1 MRLLIL
7 GYEFPPLGGG
17 AGNATAELVRS
28 IESYRD
34 MEVVVVT
41 SSEAEA
47 RVDRHGFTANSEIH
61 YVSVG
66 KSGRGRHYQT
76 NLELGRYVVAAHRLL
91 RQLVKQQ
98 SFDCCH
104 AVMTV
109 PAGINAWLLRHQC
122 SYIVSLQGS
131 DVPGFSGRY
140 RALYPIL
147 RPMIRQIWRDSKGV
161 VANSG
166 GLRDLA
172 LRSAPRQAIDVIP
185 NGIDTDKFRPVD
197 RSEQSED
204 LRIICVGRLIERKGV
219 RELVDA
225 FRQVIARVPAARL
238 DLVGEGKLED
248 EMRARVAGYGLEH
261 AVVLHGAV
269 AHDRLPQ
276 LLHRAAVFALPSHW
290 EGMSN
295 ALAEGIACGLPVV
308 VTDTGGTAELV
319 DGNGRVVPVK
329 DVDALAAALIELLAD
344 DTLRRQMGEESR
356 RIALRY
362 SWQTMTASYVR
373 LYETAML
380 EAPGTFARRLA
391 S

>member
-28 IESYRD
+28 LESYRD

-41 SSEAEA
+41 SSDGEA
-47 RVDRHGFTANSEIH
+47 RVDRNGFTSNSVIH

-66 KSGRGRHYQT
+66 KSGRGIHYQS
-76 NLELGRYVVAAHRLL
+76 NLELARYVVAADRFL
-91 RQLVKQQ
+91 RRLVKQQ

-104 AVMTV
+104 AIMTV
-109 PAGINAWLLRHQC
+109 PAGINAWLLRNHC
-122 SYIVSLQGS
+122 SYVVSLQGS

-147 RPMIRQIWRDSKGV
+147 RPMIRRIWNDSKGV

-185 NGIDTDKFRPVD
+185 NGIDTDKFRP
-197 RSEQSED
+197 SNGTNQAEGP
-204 LRIICVGRLIERKGV
+204 RIICVGRLIERKGI

-225 FRQVIARVPAARL
+225 FRQVIARIPAARL

-248 EMRARVAGYGLEH
+248 EVRARVAGYGLEH
-261 AVVLHGAV
+261 AVVVHGALD
-269 AHDRLPQ
+269 HDQLPQ
-276 LLHRAAVFALPSHW
+276 LLQRAAVFALPSHW

-319 DGNGRVVPVK
+319 DGNGRVVPIK
-329 DVDALAAALIELLAD
+329 DTDGLAAALIELLSD
-344 DTLRRQMGEESR
+344 DTLRRQMGERSR
-356 RIALRY
+356 EIALRY
-362 SWQTMTASYVR
+362 SWQAMTASYVR
-373 LYETAML
+373 LYEAAAL
-380 EAPGTFARRLA
+380 EGSGTLARRLA